1 MEPSQAPT
9 RSTSNMQVPDRPLM
23 EPTQAPTLIPSDTPP
38 TTVPSPTLT
47 PSLDSVASQV
57 PSSAIHTAV
66 DRNSIYQDPITETP
80 SRPNLFLRNPNK
92 KGLKGMMKRGKG
104 NKNKKGATKEEN
116 GKGSLDKPS
125 GKATSKVKGGA
136 GKHITQNTG
145 NNKAKKR
152 ATKGK
157 TRG

>member
-1 MEPSQAPT
+1 
-9 RSTSNMQVPDRPLM
+9 MQVPDGPLM

-47 PSLDSVASQV
+47 PSLDSVASQI
-57 PSSAIHTAV
+57 PLSTIHTAI
-66 DRNSIYQDPITETP
+66 DRNSIYQAPITETP

-92 KGLKGMMKRGKG
+92 KGLKGMMKGG
-104 NKNKKGATKEEN
+104 EAT
-116 GKGSLDKPS
+116 G
-125 GKATSKVKGGA
+125 KVKGGA
-136 GKHITQNTG
+136 GKHIAQNTG
-145 NNKAKKR
+145 NNKAEKR